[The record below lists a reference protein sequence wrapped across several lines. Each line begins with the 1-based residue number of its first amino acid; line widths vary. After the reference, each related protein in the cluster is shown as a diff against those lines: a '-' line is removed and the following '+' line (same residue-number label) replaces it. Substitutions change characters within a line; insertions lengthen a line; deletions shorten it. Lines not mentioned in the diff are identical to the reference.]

1 MTDQMNGSSTLWKDG
16 IIKAMKNISTAF
28 EILEEYEKIPV
39 RYPSVTC
46 HLIFDVKMDFKR
58 KVHYAFD
65 GRKTEDHIIITF
77 AGVVSRESN

>member
-1 MTDQMNGSSTLWKDG
+1 M
-16 IIKAMKNISTAF
+16 
-28 EILEEYEKIPV
+28 